1 MELEVGKYYMTRNF
15 QTVKI
20 VDSYSSNGVLVFFDS
35 MGRAYFI
42 DGVPTSGGVSDGFR
56 IVGELPKDRKELEEQ
71 FKPLSG
77 TIILN
82 EVDK

>member
-35 MGRAYFI
+35 MGRAYFV
-42 DGVPTSGGVSDGFR
+42 DGVPTSGGVGDGFR
-56 IVGELPKDRKELEEQ
+56 IVGEII
-71 FKPLSG
+71 KP
-77 TIILN
+77 
-82 EVDK
+82 

>member
-56 IVGELPKDRKELEEQ
+56 LVGELPKDRKELEEQ
-71 FKPLSG
+71 FKPLCG
-77 TIILN
+77 TVTLN